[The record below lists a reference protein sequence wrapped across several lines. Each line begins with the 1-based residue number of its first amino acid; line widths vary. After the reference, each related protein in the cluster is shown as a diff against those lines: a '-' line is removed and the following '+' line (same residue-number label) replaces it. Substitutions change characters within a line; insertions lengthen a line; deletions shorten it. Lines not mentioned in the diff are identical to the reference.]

1 MSLRLRL
8 ILGYSA
14 LLLVLALAAWLGMRA
29 LTRDL
34 TTALGETAAS
44 VGRSVYTVLRS
55 EVRRT
60 PGERIH
66 HDGAEDDARHVVVL
80 RERLESAAAPGAVEE
95 VRVVVD
101 GKALSPA
108 QAAAHRAA
116 HPDGIELVPGAAGG
130 PPMLRVSGP
139 GVEHAIPLP
148 RSGVDAAL
156 ERYTRRLG
164 WGLLAL
170 LVAGLLLAVWIA
182 QRVTQAAGVRA
193 DRELAE
199 LGEIGRGLAHSLRN
213 PLHALGL
220 SLEALAAEAP
230 GAGPAAALAQ
240 SGREQLQRV
249 DQALRSFLAL
259 SAGNGAEASRTRL
272 ADVIDDVLLEAS
284 QRAQGR
290 VQFAREGGEQALL
303 AVPAELR
310 VMLHALVVNALEAS
324 PDGGRVDVRVA
335 DVAGAVQIDV
345 LDEGEGV
352 AADLRG
358 RLFQPHVSGKPHGA
372 GMGLYLAQRP
382 ARSRYRGRIALEPAG
397 PRGTRARLVLH
408 PREASHG

>member
-14 LLLVLALAAWLGMRA
+14 LLLVLALAAWLGLRS
-29 LTRDL
+29 LTGDL

-55 EVRRT
+55 EIRE
-60 PGERIH
+60 GADASIH
-66 HDGAEDDARHVVVL
+66 RDGVEDARHVVVL
-80 RERLESAAAPGAVEE
+80 RERMANAQRGEIADDIQ
-95 VRVVVD
+95 VVVN
-101 GKALSPA
+101 GKQLSPEA
-108 QAAAHRAA
+108 AAAHRAA
-116 HPDGIELVPGAAGG
+116 HPPGIELMPASDGG
-130 PPMLRVSGP
+130 PTMLRVSGA
-139 GVEHAIPLP
+139 GGEHAIPLP

-170 LVAGLLLAVWIA
+170 LVSGLVLAVWIA
-182 QRVTQAAGVRA
+182 QRVTQAASVRA

-220 SLEALAAEAP
+220 SLEALAAESTGS
-230 GAGPAAALAQ
+230 GASAALAQ

-259 SAGNGAEASRTRL
+259 SAGNGAEASDVRL

-290 VQFAREGGEQALL
+290 VQLSREGGEQRLR

-310 VMLHALVVNALEAS
+310 VMLHALVINALEAS
-324 PDGGRVDVRVA
+324 PDGGRIEVVVTEAGAALQLDVR
-335 DVAGAVQIDV
+335 
-345 LDEGEGV
+345 DEGEGV
-352 AADLRG
+352 PADVRD

-372 GMGLYLAQRP
+372 GMGLYLAQRL
-382 ARSRYRGRIALEPAG
+382 AGSRYRGRITLEPAS
-397 PRGTRARLVLH
+397 PRGTLARLTLH
-408 PREASHG
+408 PREAAHG